1 MRTQQIFLIISFSII
16 CAGDP
21 VYLAEIKNIK
31 SEEVKIRVGFDRE
44 QLEKTWGTDKS
55 YINFLKLYPNWTN
68 IPPAID
74 FDTVNLI
81 KTFRLESGKSF
92 PLSSGIG
99 GYPDLSLI
107 KFLMILD
114 KDSTLIE
121 NKEQLEDAFNLKEG
135 RHWIMEI
142 K

>member
-1 MRTQQIFLIISFSII
+1 MRIKQILLIISFSII
-16 CAGDP
+16 CACDP

-31 SEEVKIRVGFDRE
+31 SEEVKIIVGFDRE
-44 QLEKTWGTDKS
+44 QLEKTWGLDKS
-55 YINFLKLYPNWTN
+55 YIDFLKSYPNWTN

-74 FDTVNLI
+74 FDTINLI
-81 KTFRLESGKSF
+81 KTYKIESGKTF

-107 KFLMILD
+107 KFLRILD
-114 KDSTLIE
+114 NDSTLIE
-121 NKEQLEDAFNLKEG
+121 NKEQLEEAFNLKEG